1 MHHYEMLSK
10 NTHQQIGW
18 YLSLADVLNNDA
30 HKTSI
35 TDEQP
40 ADNTISL
47 WSVDDIW
54 NEAREATDANLLQ
67 QCHIM
72 A

>member
-1 MHHYEMLSK
+1 MMSK
-10 NTHQQIGW
+10 HTCRYTEL
-18 YLSLADVLNNDA
+18 YLSLADRLNSDA
-30 HKTSI
+30 HSTSI

-47 WSVDDIW
+47 CSVVDIW

-67 QCHIM
+67 QHHTM